1 VEVAPKQERTW
12 RTKMA
17 LLVKALN
24 EKKVGLLL
32 TIDEIDAEWPE
43 IKTVVTVFQHF
54 VRERRDVALLMA
66 GLPHNVSEL
75 LSDKR
80 ISFLCRAFQHR
91 LDPIEPAEVRESI
104 KDTIV
109 LSGKKIE
116 ARALENAAKNTEGF
130 PFLIQLIGYHA
141 WEHAGSAE
149 LITETHVSSGINDAF
164 DDMGKMIFRTTM
176 KGLSDADMRFL
187 KAMSV
192 DDNESFM
199 ADIKDRMGVSAGYA
213 SQYRLRL
220 IEQGLIAPVSRGK
233 VDFAIPMTREYVRA
247 L

>member
-1 VEVAPKQERTW
+1 
-12 RTKMA
+12 
-17 LLVKALN
+17 LN
-24 EKKVGLLL
+24 EKNIGLLL
-32 TIDEIDAEWPE
+32 TVDEVDAEWPA

-54 VRERRDVALLMA
+54 VRERREVALLMA

-80 ISFLCRAFQHR
+80 ISFLRRAFQHR
-91 LDPIEPAEVRESI
+91 LDPIEQAEVRGSI
-104 KDTIV
+104 KKTIT

-116 ARALENAAKNTEGF
+116 AEALENAAKNTGGF

-141 WEHAGSAE
+141 WEQAGGAK
-149 LITETHVSSGINDAF
+149 LITESHVSKGIDDAF
-164 DDMGKMIFRTTM
+164 DDMGKMIFRTTI
-176 KGLSDADMRFL
+176 KGLSDVDMRFL

-192 DDNESFM
+192 DDNESAM
-199 ADIKDRMGVSAGYA
+199 ADIKDRMGVSVGYA

-220 IEQGLIAPVSRGK
+220 IEQGLVAPVSRGK
-233 VDFAIPMTREYVRA
+233 VDFAIPMTREYVRT